1 MLPAVRSFDLQ
12 ERGSNLLEKLFELL
26 LHAKG
31 GAISAIFVLGATG
44 ALVTATTQNGVT
56 TITITQASPS
66 PSVSPATT
74 ASPAPNAAPSASA
87 PLALNPLSS
96 SPTLSGSASPSPCAE
111 AAHDRN
117 DAVRLVNRT
126 SSQLHVQLEH
136 LRRDARTDAARSA
149 VVDADRNIREIRKA
163 AVKAIDATF
172 PQSCMKDKDDE
183 DKDNDNDE
191 DKDEHNNE
199 HKRGEHGSKPTVTA
213 PSNTAPSNATPTVT
227 LTGTDPKTIAQ
238 LAVTAMK
245 AEFAKAKAAVDAQ
258 PAPTPRAKS
267 GDKNDRSTNNKDKKN
282 HSDNDD

>member
-1 MLPAVRSFDLQ
+1 
-12 ERGSNLLEKLFELL
+12 LLEKLFELL

-44 ALVTATTQNGVT
+44 ALVTATTQNGAT

-66 PSVSPATT
+66 PSASTSPT
-74 ASPAPNAAPSASA
+74 APSAPNAPASGSA

-96 SPTLSGSASPSPCAE
+96 SPTLTGGASPSPCAE

-136 LRRDARTDAARSA
+136 LRRDARTDAARTA

-163 AVKAIDATF
+163 AVKAINATF

-213 PSNTAPSNATPTVT
+213 PSSTTPSAPSTVT
-227 LTGTDPKTIAQ
+227 LTGTDPKAIAQ

-245 AEFAKAKAAVDAQ
+245 DEFAKAKAAVDAQ
-258 PAPTPRAKS
+258 PAQTPRAKN
-267 GDKNDRSTNNKDKKN
+267 GDKNDRSTNNKDRKS